1 MTLQISNLQYANA
14 DNSVIGMTVTGWLD
28 FPPLTFGY
36 KADDTAP
43 LTLAVKEILDQGG
56 HTIAA
61 YVAPPPVV
69 PSVSASQAKIQLL
82 RSGLLDSVKAAVAAA
97 DAETQ
102 LWFAE
107 AATWHPD
114 NAHVLA
120 LAAQLGITSQ
130 QKDSLFTSA
139 SAIV

>member
-1 MTLQISNLQYANA
+1 MSKAIGPSFSSELRSAGLFGLHFAWEA
-14 DNSVIGMTVTGWLD
+14 DGAI
-28 FPPLTFGY
+28 TFG
-36 KADDTAP
+36 ADMTQEQVD
-43 LTLAVKEILDQGG
+43 AVNAVY
-56 HTIAA
+56 AA
-61 YVAPPPVV
+61 HDPTKIVAP
-69 PSVSASQAKIQLL
+69 SVAASQAKIQLL
-82 RSGLLDSVKAAVAAA
+82 RSGLLDAVKAAVAAA

-120 LAAQLGITSQ
+120 LATQLGISPD
-130 QKDSLFTSA
+130 QKAALFTSA